1 MDNVC
6 VIGGGLSG
14 LTFAHFY
21 KNSEVFEKEEVAGG
35 LARSVYDSGYTFDL
49 GSHIIFSKN
58 KAVLDF
64 MLSLIKE
71 NRIKHR
77 RNTKIL
83 YHGRYVKYPFENGL
97 GDLPKKEAFECAA
110 DYIDAY
116 LKREKGELRAPKN
129 FREWMVYRFGKG
141 ITKKYLY
148 PYNKKV
154 WSTPPE
160 KMATFWVEGRVPQP
174 SVRDVLKACMG
185 LSSEGYVH
193 QLFFYYPK
201 KGGYQAIPNA
211 LSKLLCDRLKTSS
224 EVKAIKKE
232 DNFIVELND
241 GNIFEYPQIVSTIPV
256 QDFLRIYNYVP
267 SDVKRAAKRLRF
279 NSAYLVMLGV
289 RKPKI
294 NNIHWLY
301 IPDEEILPNRISFP
315 SNYSPYVAPKKH
327 SSILAEI
334 TFHSSERIAKEKPE
348 RIEKT
353 TVEQLSSLGFFKS
366 EEVSFSSV
374 VRVPYAYV
382 VYDLDYEE
390 NIKKVYEFARE
401 EGVHLL
407 GRFSEFKYYNADMC
421 VQRGME
427 LAETLKKKRFR

>member
-174 SVRDVLKACMG
+174 SVRDVLKACIG
-185 LSSEGYVH
+185 LRPNNFPNIVT
-193 QLFFYYPK
+193 K
-201 KGGYQAIPNA
+201 IP
-211 LSKLLCDRLKTSS
+211 
-224 EVKAIKKE
+224 
-232 DNFIVELND
+232 
-241 GNIFEYPQIVSTIPV
+241 
-256 QDFLRIYNYVP
+256 
-267 SDVKRAAKRLRF
+267 
-279 NSAYLVMLGV
+279 
-289 RKPKI
+289 
-294 NNIHWLY
+294 
-301 IPDEEILPNRISFP
+301 
-315 SNYSPYVAPKKH
+315 
-327 SSILAEI
+327 
-334 TFHSSERIAKEKPE
+334 
-348 RIEKT
+348 
-353 TVEQLSSLGFFKS
+353 
-366 EEVSFSSV
+366 
-374 VRVPYAYV
+374 
-382 VYDLDYEE
+382 
-390 NIKKVYEFARE
+390 
-401 EGVHLL
+401 
-407 GRFSEFKYYNADMC
+407 
-421 VQRGME
+421 
-427 LAETLKKKRFR
+427 